1 MHQIM
6 TTCFHSVRQKL
17 HRRTGTFDL
26 LGFDFLIDEDFK
38 VSLLLYMASVAH
50 SAYKIDLREHN
61 SGKNQSRC

>member
-6 TTCFHSVRQKL
+6 TTCFHSIRQKL

-38 VSLLLYMASVAH
+38 VCA
-50 SAYKIDLREHN
+50 
-61 SGKNQSRC
+61 Q